1 MRMRANSSMARLEE
15 DVPPVPSSA
24 RPAAVPGPGS
34 DFSGSHSRSGSS
46 SDAMMSSSENYT
58 FGHPLRM
65 QWPRGE
71 QERLEEETPVP
82 ETIRVHA
89 AAGDSPAQS
98 NLSVSSPSERPS
110 DRTISR
116 LPTPEWARVSGN
128 GSQTDR
134 GRALGAS
141 PSPTGSQPDVLS
153 VGAPPASVEG
163 ETDTSED

>member
-1 MRMRANSSMARLEE
+1 
-15 DVPPVPSSA
+15 
-24 RPAAVPGPGS
+24 
-34 DFSGSHSRSGSS
+34 
-46 SDAMMSSSENYT
+46 
-58 FGHPLRM
+58 M

-82 ETIRVHA
+82 ETIRDHAA

-116 LPTPEWARVSGN
+116 LPTPEWARRVSGN

-153 VGAPPASVEG
+153 VRAPPASVEG